1 MSVSVEREGEKEI
14 EGLREQLRYHAYRYY
29 VLDEPEIPDA
39 EYDRLYRKLQQLES
53 RYPELITDDSPTQ
66 RVGASPLTSFEQIT
80 HRLPMLSLDNVFSEA
95 ELAAFN
101 QRIQER
107 LSTPQQIEYV
117 AEPKLDGLAISLCY
131 EKGRLKYAATRGDG
145 RIGENVTQNVR
156 TIEAIP
162 LRLRNESYPPL
173 LEVRGEI
180 FMPRAGFEKLN
191 QGARERGEKTF
202 ANPRNAAA
210 GSLRQLDPKITAQR
224 PLSMYCYAVGI
235 VEGGELART
244 HSELLQ
250 QLKSFG
256 LPVCPEITVVQ
267 GVAGC
272 MDYYHHLLQKRETL
286 PYDIDGIVYKVNAT
300 DLQQRLGFVARA
312 PRWAIA
318 HKFPAE
324 EEITEIIDVDFQ
336 VGRTGAITPVA
347 RLRPVYVGGVTVSNA
362 TLHNMDEVRRKDIH
376 IGDRVIVRR
385 AGDVIPEVVRVVP
398 GQRDSSATPVI
409 MPVRCPVCDS
419 LIEQLE
425 GEAVARCTGGLFCRA
440 QRSEAIK
447 HYASRKAMDIDG
459 LGDKLIEQMVGEN
472 IVKTPADLYKL
483 KIEQLV
489 SLERMAEKSA
499 DNIIQAIHR
508 SKQPTLARF
517 IYALGIRGVGEA
529 TAINLANA
537 FLSLDSLMQGD
548 YETLQ
553 QVPDI
558 GPIVARHI
566 VTFFQQTHNL
576 EVISAIRSRGVAII
590 NPEKPATESLPLQGK
605 TFVITGTLPGLS
617 REEAKAMLI
626 AAGAKVSG
634 SVSKKT
640 DYLLAGEKAGSK
652 LNKAQSL
659 GIEVINEEKLLQW
672 LST

>member
-1 MSVSVEREGEKEI
+1 MSVSVKKEI
-14 EGLREQLRYHAYRYY
+14 EDLSEQLRYHACRYY

-39 EYDRLYRKLQQLES
+39 EYDRIYRKLQQLES
-53 RYPELITDDSPTQ
+53 KYPELIMDDSPTQ
-66 RVGASPLTSFEQIT
+66 RVGASPLTSFKQIT
-80 HRLPMLSLDNVFSEA
+80 HRLPMLSLDNVFSEE
-95 ELAAFN
+95 ELTTFN
-101 QRIQER
+101 QRVQER
-107 LSTPQQIEYV
+107 LNIQQKIEYV

-162 LRLRNESYPPL
+162 LRLRNESYPSL
-173 LEVRGEI
+173 LEVRGEV

-191 QGARERGEKTF
+191 QRARKNGEKTF
-202 ANPRNAAA
+202 VNPRNAAA
-210 GSLRQLDPKITAQR
+210 GSLRQLDPKITARR
-224 PLSMYCYAVGI
+224 PLSMYCYAVGM

-244 HSELLQ
+244 HSEILQ

-256 LPVCPEITVVQ
+256 LPVCPEIMVVQ
-267 GVAGC
+267 GVTGC
-272 MDYYHHLLQKRETL
+272 IDYYHHLLKKRETL

-300 DLQQRLGFVARA
+300 SLQQRLGFVARA

-347 RLRPVYVGGVTVSNA
+347 RLKPVYVGGVTVSNA
-362 TLHNMDEVRRKDIH
+362 TLHNMDEIRRKDIH
-376 IGDRVIVRR
+376 IADQVIVRR
-385 AGDVIPEVVRVVP
+385 AGDVIPEVVSVVLN
-398 GQRDSSATPVI
+398 RRKSSVAPVI
-409 MPVRCPVCDS
+409 MPVHCPVCGS

-440 QRSEAIK
+440 QRAEAIK

-459 LGDKLIEQMVGEN
+459 LGDKLIEQMVGKD
-472 IVKTPADLYKL
+472 IVKTPADLYRL

-508 SKQPTLARF
+508 SKQPDLAHF
-517 IYALGIRGVGEA
+517 IYALGIREVGET
-529 TAINLANA
+529 TAINLANT
-537 FLSLDSLMQGD
+537 FMSLDALMQTD

-558 GPIVARHI
+558 GPVVARHI
-566 VTFFQQTHNL
+566 VTFFQQSHNR
-576 EVISAIRSRGVAII
+576 EVITAIRSNGVVII
-590 NPEKPATESLPLQGK
+590 DPEKPAAENLPLQGK
-605 TFVITGTLPGLS
+605 IFVITGTLPTLS

-652 LNKAQSL
+652 LNKSRSF
-659 GIEVINEEKLLQW
+659 GIEIMKEEELLQW
-672 LST
+672 LSR